1 MARTEP
7 RTLRRAAHAAL
18 VAAGALA
25 VVACNGGGPTNQAPS
40 LAAIADQRTTLG
52 EPVSVSVAVT
62 DEEAATVQVTA
73 ASSNEQVVPLSG
85 LAVTGAGASRTLT
98 VTPGSTTPGTAV
110 VTVTATDAG
119 GRSSTRQFEVVVDH
133 PFAGEPQLLTPQN
146 GDPVGMAV
154 AMHGDVAVTSG
165 DEYAYA
171 FELVGDEW
179 VEGEKFTS
187 VVNGLSDV
195 QDFGR
200 AVAVEDGR
208 VLVGAPDTSYT
219 ETAQG
224 EVFVFDRSD
233 QGWEFTGAI
242 LDEQSPEDDDRMG
255 RSVGV
260 SGDHLFAGA
269 PGAAEGGVRSGSVF
283 VYQPDPFGVWQ
294 LLGKLTPSDAVTG
307 TVFGDALDV
316 SGGLLV
322 VGDYANDERAG
333 DGGAA
338 YVFVEDGGFWT
349 EAEKLAPIDLEAN
362 DQFGIAVAADD
373 GWVLVSA
380 WNDDD
385 QGDEAGAVY
394 VFTDAGSGWE
404 LVDKLYASD
413 AAPFGGFGNS
423 LALDYPYAVVGAY
436 TADAVGTNNGAVY
449 VFRHDGETWHE
460 VALLTSPQP
469 GVQSGF
475 GWDVDVS
482 GDYLIV
488 SQVQDPTFTAVYKR

>member
-1 MARTEP
+1 
-7 RTLRRAAHAAL
+7 
-18 VAAGALA
+18 
-25 VVACNGGGPTNQAPS
+25 
-40 LAAIADQRTTLG
+40 
-52 EPVSVSVAVT
+52 
-62 DEEAATVQVTA
+62 
-73 ASSNEQVVPLSG
+73 
-85 LAVTGAGASRTLT
+85 
-98 VTPGSTTPGTAV
+98 
-110 VTVTATDAG
+110 
-119 GRSSTRQFEVVVDH
+119 
-133 PFAGEPQLLTPQN
+133 
-146 GDPVGMAV
+146 
-154 AMHGDVAVTSG
+154 
-165 DEYAYA
+165 
-171 FELVGDEW
+171 

-283 VYQPDPFGVWQ
+283 IYQPDPFGVWQ

-322 VGDYANDERAG
+322 VGDYANDERAS

-349 EAEKLAPIDLEAN
+349 EAEKLAPGDLEAN
-362 DQFGIAVAADD
+362 DQFGVAVAAAD

-404 LVDKLYASD
+404 LVDKRYASD

-436 TADAVGTNNGAVY
+436 TADAGGTNHGAGAGS
-449 VFRHDGETWHE
+449 RHDGATWHE

-488 SQVQDPTFTAVYKR
+488 SQVQDPTFTAVYRR